1 MPERTPDRHDDGAAV
16 VGFVGVV
23 SAAVMVYRAFRRER
37 SAALRWMIGGLLLWA
52 RWAILVDASTHEWG
66 RDMRLVP

>member
-1 MPERTPDRHDDGAAV
+1 
-16 VGFVGVV
+16 
-23 SAAVMVYRAFRRER
+23 MVYRAFRRER